1 MNLYPALQAKM
12 GDWGYYVVKMKMK
25 DLAKEVNFASE
36 VHNDPTLDDAIQRG
50 LSESRAKGSIVDFLS
65 KRRDRFFAS
74 IVVAALGGNA
84 KFYPV
89 SITDDERFKVFAD
102 QDIDQSFGVL
112 TFDGSQNYYALDGQ
126 HRLKAI
132 KTILDPS
139 EDANLRCPKGFPEEE
154 ISVLV
159 VLKRDE
165 DSEAE
170 FRRRYRRL
178 FSSLNR
184 YAKSTDRDTNIIM
197 DEDDAFAIL
206 TRRLITDYQFFSAPG
221 RQRDSFKV
229 LTKGKNLRV
238 NSSHFTSLQTLY
250 TMNEIL
256 LTSAERENN
265 GWGSGE
271 QKIRKTEEFIVF
283 RPEEEYLDELYDEV
297 TVYWDALL
305 EVIPAL
311 RNEPPM
317 MRDHDQTDTNAQ
329 DHLLFWP
336 IGQELLARLA
346 RRLLNSESIGAAPK
360 KAKVRSTL
368 QPLGEIDW
376 ELHAAPW
383 KYLLLIQSD
392 ETWKM
397 RSEDR
402 KSAVAVAEKILIWVL
417 GLTDHTS
424 DEIEELKKEWRGLL
438 IPPPKKEILDEMWKQ
453 VENTRRK
460 IRKRA

>member
-1 MNLYPALQAKM
+1 MNLYPALKAKM

-50 LSESRAKGSIVDFLS
+50 LNESRAKGSIVDFLS
-65 KRRDRFFAS
+65 KRPDRFFAS

-84 KFYPV
+84 RFYPV
-89 SITDDERFKVFAD
+89 SIADDPQFSVFAD
-102 QDIDQSFGVL
+102 QAMDQSFGVL
-112 TFDGSQNYYALDGQ
+112 TFDGSQAYYALDGQ

-139 EDANLRCPKGFPEEE
+139 DNANRRCPKGFSDEE

-159 VLKRDE
+159 VLKSDD

-170 FRRRYRRL
+170 FRRQYRRL

-184 YAKSTDRDTNIIM
+184 YAKSTDTDTNIIM

-206 TRRLITDYQFFSAPG
+206 TRRLITDYEFFSAPG

-229 LTKGKNLRV
+229 LTKGKNLRT

-250 TMNEIL
+250 AMNQIL

-271 QKIRKTEEFIVF
+271 EKVRKTAEFIIF
-283 RPEEEYLDELYDEV
+283 RPDEDYLDELYDEV
-297 TVYWDALL
+297 TVYWNALL

-311 RNEPPM
+311 RKDPPM
-317 MRDHDQTDTNAQ
+317 MRDHGQTDAKAE

-336 IGQELLARLA
+336 IGQELLAKMA
-346 RRLLNSESIGAAPK
+346 RRLLNSEGIGAHPK
-360 KAKVRSTL
+360 KAKVQAVL
-368 QPLGEIDW
+368 QPLGEINW
-376 ELHAAPW
+376 NLHFAPW
-383 KYLLLIQSD
+383 KYLLLIPSD
-392 ETWKM
+392 KTWKM

-402 KSAVAVAEKILIWVL
+402 KLAIAAAEKILIWVL
-417 GLTDHTS
+417 GLTDHTT
-424 DEIEELKKEWRGLL
+424 DEIDELKKEWHGLL
-438 IPPPKKEILDEMWKQ
+438 IPPPKKEKLDEMWKE

-460 IRKRA
+460 IQRRT